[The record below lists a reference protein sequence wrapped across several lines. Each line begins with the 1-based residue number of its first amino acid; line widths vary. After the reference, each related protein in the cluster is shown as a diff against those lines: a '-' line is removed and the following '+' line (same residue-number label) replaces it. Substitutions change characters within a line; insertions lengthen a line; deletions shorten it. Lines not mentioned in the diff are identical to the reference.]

1 MLGYCHRYILKSVN
15 ILRQILWKKQKH
27 IILYTMDA
35 MAKNKNNPQNIFFLY
50 FDNKFWLKYVYS
62 KGAKQKIKA
71 YYDLKII
78 IYLDRFC

>member
-1 MLGYCHRYILKSVN
+1 
-15 ILRQILWKKQKH
+15 
-27 IILYTMDA
+27 MDA

-50 FDNKFWLKYVYS
+50 FDNKFSLKYVYS